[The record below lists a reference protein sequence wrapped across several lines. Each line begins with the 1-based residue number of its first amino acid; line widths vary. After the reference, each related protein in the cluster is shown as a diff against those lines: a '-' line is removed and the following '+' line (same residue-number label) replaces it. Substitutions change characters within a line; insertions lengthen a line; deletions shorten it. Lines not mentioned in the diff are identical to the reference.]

1 LTRDDNSYLVF
12 GIGLRKLKLIKVHIK
27 NIIFFLSLLTLSTT
41 FSFAQSK
48 EEKVWARVEA
58 LTKAVFETKDS
69 AALVDLVSEHV
80 TYGHSNGNLEDKK
93 TMVSKAV
100 ASKTEYKNRNFERVS
115 IDINDD
121 AAIIRHNFRATS
133 IENGKESP
141 LDLGILQVW
150 KKEKGKWRI
159 WARQAVR
166 IPPKP

>member
-1 LTRDDNSYLVF
+1 LVF
-12 GIGLRKLKLIKVHIK
+12 GFPIVKFKVIKVDIK
-27 NIIFFLSLLTLSTT
+27 KITFFLSLLTLSVS

-100 ASKTEYKNRNFERVS
+100 ASKQEYKNRNFERVS
-115 IDINDD
+115 IDISDE
-121 AAIIRHNFRATS
+121 AAIIRHNFRAIS

-150 KKEKGKWRI
+150 KKEKGKWRL